1 MRGTRGA
8 LLGGPR
14 GFVRG
19 TRGALLGG
27 PGGLC

>member
-8 LLGGPR
+8 LLGGPG